1 MSNGRFLFVGS
12 LAMPALPKT
21 RQALLE
27 HYWRRQAWPVS
38 AYALLQLSSWPS
50 SCLSRK
56 GIRALMP
63 KSEDWWASKCVPCAA
78 CKLLR
83 GAVAGAGPASPG
95 LPSQDAGA
103 QALLQLSLL
112 DRQPPA
118 EQEQRALVP
127 KQEPGKGEGS
137 QRQAIM
143 AMFRRVQT
151 FVSIVEID
159 ADTLKRKK
167 IRQYMQSARAG
178 LEELVDM
185 WATGSAMPE

>member
-1 MSNGRFLFVGS
+1 M
-12 LAMPALPKT
+12 PKT
-21 RQALLE
+21 YQ
-27 HYWRRQAWPVS
+27 
-38 AYALLQLSSWPS
+38 
-50 SCLSRK
+50 
-56 GIRALMP
+56 GLML
-63 KSEDWWASKCVPCAA
+63 KSQEEWASRCVACAA

-83 GAVAGAGPASPG
+83 AAPAGAGPASPG

-112 DRQPPA
+112 DRQPLA
-118 EQEQRALVP
+118 EQEQQALVP
-127 KQEPGKGEGS
+127 KQEPGKAEGR

-143 AMFRRVQT
+143 AIFRRVQT

-185 WATGSAMPE
+185 WATGSVVPE